1 MGRRTGRPWERTLLC
16 VIKALQGLHI
26 LVELQND
33 VYIRGVLDDCDDAM
47 NVTIKDASM
56 EDVEGNEKKLP
67 LIFIRGSNIRFVHIP
82 DSVNVSDAVEE
93 MRLLQDKV
101 ALTYTS
107 GKGGPPRKLG
117 EPSNAGGAEV

>member
-16 VIKALQGLHI
+16 VIKALQGLNI

-33 VYIRGVLDDCDDAM
+33 ICIRGVLDDCDDAM

-93 MRLLQDKV
+93 MRVLHDNA
-101 ALTYTS
+101 ALAYMG
-107 GKGGPPRKLG
+107 GKGAPPSKPG
-117 EPSNAGGAEV
+117 ESSGGGSTKA